1 MTKYY
6 YLPIIMNYS
15 IIRKNM
21 NTISISLF
29 LALFVLFNYIKP
41 GFLYNNDGTVR
52 EFGLGNK
59 RKTILPIWLLS
70 IILGIIS
77 YLFVLYIITVPRL
90 R

>member
-15 IIRKNM
+15 SIRKHI
-21 NTISISLF
+21 NTISIVLFLSLF
-29 LALFVLFNYIKP
+29 LLFNYIQP
-41 GFLYNNDGTVR
+41 GFLYNNNGTIR

-59 RKTILPIWLLS
+59 RKTILPVWLLS

-77 YLFVLYIITVPRL
+77 YLFVLNYITIPRF